1 MCRFIA
7 YQGHPVLIAELLYK
21 PRHSLVRQS
30 MRAELMS
37 QPFNADGF
45 GIGFYTEGESSPCIV
60 RTCSPAWSNRGME
73 SIAQRLS
80 SSRVFAHIRAASP
93 GLPVQDTNCH
103 PYGHGRFQF
112 MHNGDL
118 ANFRTFKRRLQSGL
132 SEVAWNGI
140 EGSTD
145 SEHAFAVFIDQAGG
159 PEARL
164 TTSGLR
170 KALVGTLARLVELD
184 EQCNFPGSLICNFAV
199 SDGVSTVISRFAS
212 RAERP
217 ATLFYSVGSR
227 YLLDGEDGDMLPLQ
241 GDQPGAVMVASE
253 PITRRP
259 EDWTE
264 LPVNHTITIDSGGT
278 VNVEPIQV

>member
-7 YQGHPVLIAELLYK
+7 YQGHPVLIADLLYR

-45 GIGFYTEGESSPCIV
+45 GIGFYTDGEASPCIV
-60 RTCSPAWSNRGME
+60 RTCAPAWSNRGIE
-73 SIAQRLS
+73 SIAQRLRAA
-80 SSRVFAHIRAASP
+80 RVFAHIRAASP

-118 ANFRTFKRRLQSGL
+118 ANFRRFKRRLQSGL
-132 SEVAWNGI
+132 SDAAWEAI

-145 SEHAFAVFIDQAGG
+145 SEHAFAVFLDEAGG
-159 PEARL
+159 AHADL
-164 TTSGLR
+164 TSAGLR
-170 KALVGTLARLVELD
+170 DALAATLVRLVELD
-184 EQCNFPGSLICNFAV
+184 AASGPPGSLICNFAV
-199 SDGVSTVISRFAS
+199 SDGRSTVVSRFAS
-212 RAERP
+212 RAARP
-217 ATLFYSVGSR
+217 ASLYYSAGAG
-227 YLLDGEDGDMLPLQ
+227 YLLDGEDGDMLPAD
-241 GDQPGAVMVASE
+241 GDRPRAVMVASE

-259 EDWTE
+259 EDWIE
-264 LPVNHTITIDSGGT
+264 LPLNHTLTIDADG
-278 VNVEPIQV
+278 VMRVEALRI

>member
-1 MCRFIA
+1 MCRFVA
-7 YQGHPVLIAELLYK
+7 YHGHPILIADLLYR

-30 MRAELMS
+30 MRSELMS

-45 GIGFYTEGESSPCIV
+45 GIGFYTEGEDKPCIV
-60 RTCSPAWSNRGME
+60 RTCAPAWSNRGME

-103 PYGHGRFQF
+103 PYGQGRFQF
-112 MHNGDL
+112 MHNGVL
-118 ANFRTFKRRLQSGL
+118 GNFRRFKRRLQNRL
-132 SEVAWNGI
+132 SEAAWEAI

-145 SEHAFAVFIDQAGG
+145 SEHAFALFIDQAGG
-159 PEARL
+159 PYADL

-170 KALVGTLARLVELD
+170 VALVGVLAQLMELD
-184 EQCNFPGSLICNFAV
+184 SQSGSPGSLVCNFAV
-199 SDGVSTVISRFAS
+199 SDGRSTVVSRFAS
-212 RAERP
+212 RAENP
-217 ATLFYSVGSR
+217 ASLFYSVGSR
-227 YLLDGEDGDMLPLQ
+227 YLLDGEDGDMLPLH

-259 EDWTE
+259 EDWIE
-264 LPVNHTITIDSGGT
+264 LPLNHTITIDAGGT
-278 VNVEPIQV
+278 VNVELIQV

>member
-7 YQGHPVLIAELLYK
+7 YQGHPVLIADFLYR

-45 GIGFYTEGESSPCIV
+45 GIGFYTEGEDKPCIV
-60 RTCSPAWSNRGME
+60 RTCAPAWSNRGME

-118 ANFRTFKRRLQSGL
+118 SNFRRFKRQLQNRLSD
-132 SEVAWNGI
+132 SAWEAI

-145 SEHAFAVFIDQAGG
+145 SEHAFALFIDQAGG
-159 PEARL
+159 SQADL
-164 TTSGLR
+164 AASGLR
-170 KALVGTLARLVELD
+170 HAIVGVLAQLMELD
-184 EQCNFPGSLICNFAV
+184 AQSGPPGSLICNFAV
-199 SDGVSTVISRFAS
+199 SDGRSTVVSRFAS
-212 RAERP
+212 RSESP
-217 ATLFYSVGSR
+217 ASLFYSVGSR
-227 YLLDGEDGDMLPLQ
+227 YLLDGEDGDMLPLE
-241 GDQPGAVMVASE
+241 GDRHDAVMVASE

-259 EDWTE
+259 EDWME
-264 LPVNHTITIDSGGT
+264 LPLNHTLSIAAGGEICI
-278 VNVEPIQV
+278 EPIQL